1 MSKYELYYQT
11 ALAQYQRQ
19 FGQSTGFDAR
29 ATAMLAVAATLAGIG
44 AVILKDFSGQ
54 ATFSVWTAVVTGLVA
69 ITFIGA
75 GSSHAW
81 SIRRAS
87 RRSASAKK
95 RLPSGLTGPDRGGR
109 PGAAIVRNRTGITHD
124 RLFYYARQHHD
135 PVCGHGRPGAAGTVA
150 PLPGAARPA
159 HGWPSDAVT

>member
-69 ITFIGA
+69 ITFIVAA
-75 GSSHAW
+75 GSAISGLRPRPWHVSPNPNVLAEHLH
-81 SIRRAS
+81 S
-87 RRSASAKK
+87 
-95 RLPSGLTGPDRGGR
+95 PEYEESGLTEWVGDE
-109 PGAAIVRNRTGITHD
+109 
-124 RLFYYARQHHD
+124 LARSVAQNAK
-135 PVCGHGRPGAAGTVA
+135 VIMAKGKAVSTAAGCVAVMTV
-150 PLPGAARPA
+150 LVIVL
-159 HGWPSDAVT
+159 AVVVNV